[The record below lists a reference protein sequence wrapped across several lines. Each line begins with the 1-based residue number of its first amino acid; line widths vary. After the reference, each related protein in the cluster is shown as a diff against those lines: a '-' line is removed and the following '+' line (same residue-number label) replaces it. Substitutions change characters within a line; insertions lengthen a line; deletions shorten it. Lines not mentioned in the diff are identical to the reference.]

1 MPPSKP
7 NMNFREANKMR
18 KVRSGSNTTNLL
30 STNPLALF
38 AAGVE
43 QTVREKIYSPTDYKD
58 YELDAMAR
66 KEQSEIKSETNSLTK
81 REFHVADIL
90 KILSWIKPQINS

>member
-7 NMNFREANKMR
+7 NMNFREVNKMR
-18 KVRSGSNTTNLL
+18 NVRSGSNT
-30 STNPLALF
+30 TNPLALF

-66 KEQSEIKSETNSLTK
+66 KEQSKVIAEPKFLTK
-81 REFHVADIL
+81 LGFHVVDIFKML
-90 KILSWIKPQINS
+90 PWIKPQVNS

>member
-1 MPPSKP
+1 
-7 NMNFREANKMR
+7 MNFREEHKLR
-18 KVRSGSNTTNLL
+18 KVRSGSNTTNTL

-58 YELDAMAR
+58 YELDAMVR
-66 KEQSEIKSETNSLTK
+66 KEQSKVIAEPKFLTK
-81 REFHVADIL
+81 LGFHVVGIL
-90 KILSWIKPQINS
+90 KMLSWIKPQVNS